1 MVMHRVALIT
11 GCSSGIGYET
21 ALMLARNGFHTFA
34 TMRDTKKSN
43 SLAKTSEKEKL
54 ALKILELDVN
64 DSKSIENAINRIKSE
79 AKRIDIL
86 INNAGYGL
94 VGFFEDL
101 TLDEIRNQFET
112 NFFGVLN
119 ITKRV
124 IPIMR
129 LQKSGTIVNISSG
142 AGQVGFPGISAYVST
157 KFAVEG
163 FSESLTYELSPFGI
177 KVIIIEPGVVN
188 TNFFRNCVLS
198 EESTKNASPYSR
210 SLDKIRKNID
220 LMQEH
225 ATSPT
230 DVAKMILQVL
240 SSDEPK
246 QRYVV
251 GNDVAMILEAK
262 RNLSDIE
269 FKKMMMQNII

>member
-1 MVMHRVALIT
+1 MHHQVVLIT

-34 TMRDTKKSN
+34 TMRNTKKSD
-43 SLAKTSEKEKL
+43 SLEEIIKKERL
-54 ALKILELDVN
+54 DLNIRELDVN
-64 DSKSIENAINRIKSE
+64 DNTSIENTINSIKRETNRI
-79 AKRIDIL
+79 DVL

-119 ITKRV
+119 ITKKI

-129 LQKSGTIVNISSG
+129 LQKSGTIINVSSG

-157 KFAVEG
+157 KFAIEG
-163 FSESLTYELSPFGI
+163 FSESLMYELFPYGI
-177 KVIIIEPGVVN
+177 KVVIIEPGVIK
-188 TNFFRNCVLS
+188 TNFFRNCIVS
-198 EESTKNASPYSR
+198 EHSMKKSSPYSR
-210 SLDKIRKNID
+210 SLDKFQKNVE

-225 ATSPT
+225 ATSPF
-230 DVAKMILQVL
+230 DVAKVILQVL
-240 SSDEPK
+240 GNNEPK
-246 QRYVV
+246 QRYIV

-262 RNLSDIE
+262 KNLSDIE

>member
-1 MVMHRVALIT
+1 MHQVALIT
-11 GCSSGIGYET
+11 GCSSGIGHET

-43 SLAKTSEKEKL
+43 SLAKRSEKEKL

-64 DSKSIENAINRIKSE
+64 DDKSIENAISRVKSE
-79 AKRIDIL
+79 AKRIDVL

-119 ITKRV
+119 ITKKV

-129 LQKSGTIVNISSG
+129 LQKTGTIVNISSG
-142 AGQVGFPGISAYVST
+142 AGQVGFPGISAYASS

-163 FSESLTYELSPFGI
+163 FSESLMYELSPFGV
-177 KVIIIEPGVVN
+177 KVIIIEPGVVK
-188 TNFFRNCVLS
+188 TNFFRNCIIS
-198 EESTKNASPYSR
+198 ELT
-210 SLDKIRKNID
+210 LIHI
-220 LMQEH
+220 
-225 ATSPT
+225 
-230 DVAKMILQVL
+230 
-240 SSDEPK
+240 
-246 QRYVV
+246 
-251 GNDVAMILEAK
+251 
-262 RNLSDIE
+262 
-269 FKKMMMQNII
+269 